1 MNSIKRQHQLDL
13 EKDFKDASKIMKYVV
28 TISPFSEDSDLINIH
43 TGEVAD
49 KSVNVDNSFNVGME
63 ILKSMHGISV
73 YDYSFKKE
81 G

>member
-1 MNSIKRQHQLDL
+1 ML
-13 EKDFKDASKIMKYVV
+13 EYVV

-49 KSVNVDNSFNVGME
+49 KSVNVDNSFNMGME

-73 YDYSFKKE
+73 HDYSFKQNDKAVSMKVRSTVRVRW
-81 G
+81 

>member
-1 MNSIKRQHQLDL
+1 
-13 EKDFKDASKIMKYVV
+13 MKYVV
-28 TISPFSEDSDLINIH
+28 TINHFSEDSDLINIH

-73 YDYSFKKE
+73 YDYTLFFYKHRAYKHR
-81 G
+81 